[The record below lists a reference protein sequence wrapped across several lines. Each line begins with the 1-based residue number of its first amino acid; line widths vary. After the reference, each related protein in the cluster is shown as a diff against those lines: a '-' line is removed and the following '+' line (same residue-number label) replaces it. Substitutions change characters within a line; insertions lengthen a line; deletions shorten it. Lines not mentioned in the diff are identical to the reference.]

1 MKMIS
6 RSLGVL
12 LVLLAAA
19 GLATAQTYTGIVT
32 GVVTDEQGGVLPGA
46 TVTLAGKTGT
56 RSAVTDA
63 KGEYRFSAVDPGSY
77 SVTVE
82 LTGFRP
88 KKIENIPVT
97 IGKTAEAGFTMS
109 VGGMTDTVDVL
120 GESPL
125 VDVTSSS
132 TDNNLN
138 QDLLFNMPIRYGNVA
153 TALLNQLPG
162 VNSGSAYGGDAGSGN
177 ALLIDGVDTRDPSG
191 GTAWTFYNFNI
202 VEEVQA
208 VGIGA
213 PAEFG
218 AFSGAVVNTLTKSG
232 GNRYTGLFDATFTNA
247 DLAGDNIGESITEI
261 NPALG
266 DPAVTKEQFDFTT
279 QLGGPLIKDK
289 LFFFVSAQRY
299 HLRTDPT
306 GPRSFYDEVSP
317 RFNGK
322 LTYQPS
328 SNDIFTATVQY
339 DSYNIQ
345 NRADIP
351 PAALATDD
359 LTNQEDAPEWVWL
372 TSWRH
377 LFGPRTFSEIKYTG
391 WWGFYD
397 LSPTTYAPQHYDGE
411 TGLYSVSQ
419 GWAYAAD
426 RGRHQVNASISHFA
440 EKWGRHDLKFGVEIE
455 RSRTRDRNYYING
468 KYYYDYG
475 GAPYLAYTGLQYD
488 IEGRNKRESVF
499 LQDSWKPSDRLTLNL
514 GVRFDHVGGGEPGKD
529 TVYSN
534 TMLAPRLGF
543 AFDLTGRGTTVLK
556 GSYSQ
561 YYEGIFQELYAT
573 ATSGYGD
580 QVGWDMSGCPAY
592 GPSGP
597 TTSYSCPASA
607 QVEISRLVQPLA
619 RVDDDI
625 KHPRV
630 DEWSLGFEHQFG
642 ANWRVSATG
651 LMRDN
656 KNFIGRVLPDA
667 RWEALA
673 LNTTA
678 STPITGECDGCS
690 AWPGGTVTSYRWTN
704 RDTSADSLVITN
716 PDGFQYRDLNGNV
729 LGTMDAYRKYRALM
743 LTVSR
748 RFANRWQAQVS
759 YVRSKSEGTVN
770 NASRSLFRSTS
781 TFYDTP
787 TLALVN
793 ADGVSQFDRP
803 HEIKA
808 FAGYEIP
815 KIDVSVNGTY
825 RMLSGTTYAPFQVYS
840 SSQINFSATAYF
852 WGGSSGRSPF
862 VDERGSRRLPTQ
874 HVVDL
879 RLEKVFNIGGSHR
892 LALFGD
898 FLNLTNEGAVT
909 NRNARTPSVSVLL
922 PDGSG
927 DTTSVP
933 FEGPTAI
940 QAPRQLMLGARW
952 SF

>member
-1 MKMIS
+1 MKMIT
-6 RSLGVL
+6 RSLAVL
-12 LVLLAAA
+12 LVLMAAV
-19 GLATAQTYTGIVT
+19 GVSAQSLTGTVT
-32 GVVTDEQGGVLPGA
+32 GTVTDEQGGALPGA
-46 TVTLAGKTGT
+46 TVTLTGKTGART
-56 RSAVTDA
+56 AVTDA
-63 KGEYRFSAVDPGSY
+63 KGLYRFAGVDSGTY
-77 SVTVE
+77 AVTVE

-88 KKIENIPVT
+88 RKIEDIPVS
-97 IGKTAEAGFTMS
+97 IGKTADASFSMK
-109 VGGMTDTVDVL
+109 VGGMSETVDVL

-162 VNSGSAYGGDAGSGN
+162 VNAGSAYGGDAGSGN

-218 AFSGAVVNTLTKSG
+218 SFSGAVINTLTKSG
-232 GNRYTGLFDATFTNA
+232 GNRYSGLFDVTFTNS
-247 DLAGDNIGESITEI
+247 DLAGENISDATKTI

-266 DPAVTKEQFDFTT
+266 DPAQTKEQLDFTT

-299 HLRTDPT
+299 HLQTDPT
-306 GPRSFYDEVSP
+306 GPRTFYDEVSP

-322 LTYQPS
+322 ITWQPT
-328 SNDIFTATVQY
+328 SNDILTGTVQF

-345 NRADIP
+345 GRADIG
-351 PAALATDD
+351 AALATDD

-397 LSPTTYAPQHYDGE
+397 LSPKVQAPQHYDGE
-411 TGLYSVSQ
+411 TGLFSVSQ

-426 RGRHQVNASISHFA
+426 RGRHQVNAAISHFA
-440 EKWGRHDLKFGVEIE
+440 EKWGRHDLKFGVEVE
-455 RSRTRDRNYYING
+455 RSRTRDRNYYIGG

-475 GAPYLAYTGLQYD
+475 GAPYLAYTGATYD
-488 IEGRNKRESVF
+488 VSGRNRRESVF
-499 LQDSWKPSDRLTLNL
+499 LQDSWKPNDRLTLNL
-514 GVRFDHVGGGEPGKD
+514 GVRLDHVSGGEPGED
-529 TVYSN
+529 SVYSN

-543 AFDLTGRGTTVLK
+543 ALDLTGRGNTVLK

-561 YYEGIFQELYAT
+561 YYEGIFQELYST
-573 ATSGYGD
+573 ATPGYAD
-580 QVGWDMSGCPAY
+580 AVGWDMSGCPAY

-607 QVEISRLVQPLA
+607 QVEISRLAQPIA
-619 RVDDDI
+619 RVDPDI

-630 DEWSLGFEHQFG
+630 DEWSIGLEHQFG

-651 LMRDN
+651 IYRDN
-656 KNFIGRVLPDA
+656 KNFQGRVLPDA
-667 RWEALA
+667 RWEAIT

-678 STPITGECDGCS
+678 STPITTECDGCS
-690 AWPGGTVTSYRWTN
+690 AWPGGTVAAYRWTN
-704 RDTSADSLVITN
+704 RATTANNLLLTN
-716 PDGFQYRDLNGNV
+716 TDGFQYRDLNGNV
-729 LGTMDAYRKYRALM
+729 LGTMNAYRNYKALM

-748 RFANRWQAQVS
+748 RFANRWQGQVS
-759 YVRSKSEGTVN
+759 YVYSKNEGTVN
-770 NASRSLFRSTS
+770 NASRSLFRSTT

-793 ADGVSQFDRP
+793 ADGTPTNDIP
-803 HEIKA
+803 HELKA
-808 FAGYEIP
+808 FVGWEIP
-815 KIDVSVNGTY
+815 KIDLSVNATY
-825 RMLSGTTYAPFQVYS
+825 RMLSGTTYAPFQVYGS
-840 SSQINFSATAYF
+840 SAINFSATAYY

-862 VDERGSRRLPTQ
+862 VDTRGSRRLPSRSII
-874 HVVDL
+874 DL
-879 RLEKVFNIGGSHR
+879 RLEKVFSIGGSHR
-892 LALFGD
+892 LALFSD
-898 FLNLTNEGAVT
+898 FLNVT
-909 NRNARTPSVSVLL
+909 NQGTVTARNGRVPSVSILI

-927 DTTSVP
+927 DTAAVP
-933 FEGPTAI
+933 FEGPTGI
-940 QAPRQLMLGARW
+940 IAPRQIMLGARW